1 VVNQPFVRARG
12 PRAPILLSFLVALAL
27 VSVAP
32 TALASSYELRFCAPL
47 NSWPAA
53 DRTRGGYDVEIAL
66 LLAEEFGAEASF
78 EWIRFNEVGVR
89 DSLHSGLCD
98 LMVGM
103 GEGVAGTL
111 SSIAYL
117 RTPYVF
123 VSLEER
129 DIDIASMDDPVL
141 RDLTIGTYQF
151 GTPTIALANRNLDD
165 RVEFAAAVTDEG
177 VDTHTPIIEAV
188 LDGTVDVGI
197 VYGPVAGARVAAGA
211 PLRLEQVRPEID
223 FGESIIQLSRIWTIG
238 VRPHD
243 EALRDRVNA
252 ALARRWSDVQ
262 AILATY
268 GVPTLELSRPR
279 EAAALPADVLRVGIV
294 HPSRTPAQLPG
305 FEVGE
310 LARLGTLL
318 AENELGRTEALDD
331 RVKIYEASAPTAAST
346 LRSAT
351 GLVLLDNVDVLI
363 GGFDEDQAL
372 GLAALA
378 AENDVVFLN
387 AGAEHASLRAPR
399 CFPTTVHVAPD
410 VDGYV
415 RGLISSGLG
424 RDPAPVTWFTVVEAP
439 YADDGGLGRI
449 EALVADGG
457 GTHLGSA
464 VVETG
469 QFLYLD
475 AIDAIDVA
483 SPDAVLLIMN
493 EDQQELFLSQ
503 ADGIDPAWS
512 VTGLPTLRSQSRAFL
527 QRFLQVSPDLLRTP
541 RIAAWDPS
549 LENDVNDRFA
559 SRTASVMGG
568 TAWTTYA
575 AFLLAF
581 DAADAQV
588 GRDAT
593 TVIEHWRSRDGLDVG
608 KAEPASLRSADHQL
622 ASTLYLVEPVRGT
635 AWGRSPAEKTATARV
650 VTDVPASDAWP
661 PLKGEVPTGEPAAC
675 PAP

>member
-1 VVNQPFVRARG
+1 MNQLLARARG
-12 PRAPILLSFLVALAL
+12 LPTPILLPFLAAL
-27 VSVAP
+27 VFVSLAS

-53 DRTRGGYDVEIAL
+53 DRARGGYDVEVAL

-111 SSIAYL
+111 SSVAYL

-151 GTPTIALANRNLDD
+151 GTPTIALANRGLED
-165 RVEFAAAVTDEG
+165 RVEFAAEVTDEG
-177 VDTHTPIIEAV
+177 VDTHSPIIEAV
-188 LDGTVDVGI
+188 LDGSVDVGV
-197 VYGPVAGARVAAGA
+197 VYGPVAGARVVGGA
-211 PLRLEQVRPEID
+211 PLRIEQVRPEID

-238 VRPHD
+238 FRPHD

-252 ALARRWSDVQ
+252 ALARRWDDVQ
-262 AILATY
+262 QILASY

-279 EAAALPADVLRVGIV
+279 EAAPVPDDVLRVGIV

-305 FEVGE
+305 YEVGE

-331 RVKIYEASAPTAAST
+331 RVKIYESNAPSTAST

-351 GLVLLDNVDVLI
+351 GLVLLDDLDVLI
-363 GGFDEDQAL
+363 GGFDEEQAL

-378 AENDVVFLN
+378 EENDVVYLN
-387 AGAEHASLRAPR
+387 VGSEHSSLRAPR

-410 VDGYV
+410 IDGYV
-415 RGLISSGLG
+415 RGLVSSGLG
-424 RDPAPVTWFTVVEAP
+424 LDPAPDTWFTIVETP
-439 YADDGGLGRI
+439 HADDDELGRI
-449 EALVADGG
+449 ATLVAEAG

-469 QFLYLD
+469 QFLYID
-475 AIDAIDVA
+475 AIDAVAAA

-503 ADGIDPAWS
+503 VDGMDPDWS

-527 QRFLQVSPDLLRTP
+527 QRFLQVSPDLLSTP

-559 SRTASVMGG
+559 SRTAEVMGG

-581 DAADAQV
+581 DAVTARV
-588 GRDAT
+588 GREAT
-593 TVIEHWRSRDGLDVG
+593 ALIEHWRSRDGLDVG
-608 KAEPASLRSADHQL
+608 KAEPAWLRRTDQQL
-622 ASTLYLVEPVRGT
+622 ASTLYLIEPVPDA
-635 AWGRSPAEKTATARV
+635 AWGRTAAKKTATARV
-650 VTDVPASDAWP
+650 VADVPASAAWP
-661 PLKGEVPTGEPAAC
+661 LEGDVTSGGPTAC